1 MEGGNDMYEIWNR
14 LSDQSK
20 YNVGAWYVEYMYD
33 TLHGTHSK

>member
-1 MEGGNDMYEIWNR
+1 MYEIWNR

-33 TLHGTHSK
+33 ALHVVSK